1 MTSVLAVGIGKGG
14 SRQQRGIERSGAK
27 INY

>member
-14 SRQQRGIERSGAK
+14 SRWQRGIERSGAE